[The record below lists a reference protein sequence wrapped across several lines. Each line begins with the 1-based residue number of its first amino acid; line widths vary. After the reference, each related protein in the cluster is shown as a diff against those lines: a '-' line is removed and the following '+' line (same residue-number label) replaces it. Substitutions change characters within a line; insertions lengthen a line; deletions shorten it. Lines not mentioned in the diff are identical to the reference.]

1 MLSSAS
7 KKQLRAIAKAQ
18 CASQLLKAV
27 HARYVHNAAPPRSV
41 IIAGGGIA
49 GLTAAIALS
58 ATCKVTL
65 IAGQRD
71 SSAAA
76 YSNSLLLS
84 KLDPYQG
91 LWTGGLECLDSIAP
105 GIVRELEKE
114 GRLQST
120 VREMASN
127 TI

>member
-1 MLSSAS
+1 MLRLSSAS
-7 KKQLRAIAKAQ
+7 KQQLRAIAKLQ

-27 HARYVHNAAPPRSV
+27 QARCLHSAAPRSV

-58 ATCKVTL
+58 ATCKITL
-65 IAGQRD
+65 VAGQRD
-71 SSAAA
+71 SYAAA
-76 YSNSLLLS
+76 YSNSLLHS
-84 KLDPYQG
+84 KLGPYQG

-114 GRLQST
+114 GR
-120 VREMASN
+120 
-127 TI
+127 

>member
-7 KKQLRAIAKAQ
+7 KQQLRAIAKAQ
-18 CASQLLKAV
+18 CASQFLKAV
-27 HARYVHNAAPPRSV
+27 QARCIHNAAAPPRSV

-58 ATCKVTL
+58 AACNVTL
-65 IAGQRD
+65 IAGRRD
-71 SSAAA
+71 SSATA
-76 YSNSLLLS
+76 YYNSLLHS

-91 LWTGGLECLDSIAP
+91 LWTGGLECLDSTAP

-114 GRLQST
+114 GR
-120 VREMASN
+120 
-127 TI
+127 